1 MRVHTNQ
8 GREGAK
14 IPAIFAEQAGLMA
27 AMGAT
32 RNHIAKKTARLLN
45 QSIRRRW
52 DTCWSQEA
60 DKKVIAPLH
69 VTALGHSKNFTN
81 RLDAMYCF
89 DRQTSEL
96 NKPSFNHYA
105 YPFADEQQGN
115 GCVIFSV
122 P

>member
-1 MRVHTNQ
+1 M
-8 GREGAK
+8 
-14 IPAIFAEQAGLMA
+14 AGMV
-27 AMGAT
+27 AT
-32 RNHIAKKTARLLN
+32 SDSVAKKTPCLLN

-52 DTCWSQEA
+52 DTRWSQEA

-69 VTALGHSKNFTN
+69 VTALGLSKNFTN